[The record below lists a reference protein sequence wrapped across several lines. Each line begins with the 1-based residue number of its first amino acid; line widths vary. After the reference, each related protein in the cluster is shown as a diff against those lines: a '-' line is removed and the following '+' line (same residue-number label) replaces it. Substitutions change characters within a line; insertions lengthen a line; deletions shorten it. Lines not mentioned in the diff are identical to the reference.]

1 MFFKNGYMN
10 ILLIED
16 EPTIAQNIKERL
28 TAELYRVELASDG
41 IIGLNKALFEI
52 YSLIILDILLPGLD
66 GFSILKRL
74 RSDGI
79 TTPVLLLTAL
89 GDTGSKVDGLD
100 SGADDYLTKPFAM
113 DELSARVRMLLRR
126 KNNQKTSAICIDD
139 LKIDTMKREVSRNG
153 HVVNLT
159 AKEFQILEF
168 MAYNKNRALSRLTI
182 AEHIWQDNYDTMTN
196 FVDVHIKNI
205 RKKIDSDSNA
215 KLIQTVR
222 GLGYMIKDE

>member
-1 MFFKNGYMN
+1 MN

-28 TAELYRVELASDG
+28 TAELYRVELANDG
-41 IIGLNKALFEI
+41 ITGLNKALFEI

-66 GFSILKRL
+66 GFSILKKL

-205 RKKIDSDSNA
+205 RKKIDSNSNA

>member
-1 MFFKNGYMN
+1 MN

-28 TAELYRVELASDG
+28 TAELYRVEWANNG
-41 IIGLNKALFEI
+41 ITGLNKALFEI

-66 GFSILKRL
+66 GLSILKKL
-74 RSDGI
+74 RAEKI

-89 GDTGSKVDGLD
+89 GDTRSKVDGLD
-100 SGADDYLTKPFAM
+100 LGADDYLTKPFAM

-126 KNNQKTSAICIDD
+126 KSNQKTSSICIDD
-139 LKIDTMKREVSRNG
+139 LIIDTTKREVTRDG
-153 HVVNLT
+153 RTINLT
-159 AKEFQILEF
+159 SKEFQILEF

-205 RKKIDSDSNA
+205 RKKVDSDSPG
-215 KLIQTVR
+215 KLIQTIR

>member
-1 MFFKNGYMN
+1 MN

-28 TAELYRVELASDG
+28 TAELYRVELANDG
-41 IIGLNKALFEI
+41 ITGLNKALFET

-139 LKIDTMKREVSRNG
+139 LIIDTMKREVSRNG

-205 RKKIDSDSNA
+205 RKKIDSNSNV

>member
-1 MFFKNGYMN
+1 MN

-28 TAELYRVELASDG
+28 TAELYRVEWANNG
-41 IIGLNKALFEI
+41 ITGLNKALFEI

-66 GFSILKRL
+66 GLSILKKL
-74 RSDGI
+74 RDDDI

-89 GDTGSKVDGLD
+89 GDTTSKVDGLD

-139 LKIDTMKREVSRNG
+139 LIIDTTKREVTRDG
-153 HVVNLT
+153 RTINLT

-205 RKKIDSDSNA
+205 RKKVDSDSPG
-215 KLIQTVR
+215 KLIQTIR

>member
-1 MFFKNGYMN
+1 MN

-28 TAELYRVELASDG
+28 TAELYRVEWANNG
-41 IIGLNKALFEI
+41 ITGLNKALFEI

-66 GFSILKRL
+66 GLSILKKL
-74 RSDGI
+74 RDDDI

-89 GDTGSKVDGLD
+89 GDTTSKVDGLD

-126 KNNQKTSAICIDD
+126 KNNQKTSSICIDD
-139 LKIDTMKREVSRNG
+139 LIIDTTKREVTRDG
-153 HVVNLT
+153 RIINLT
-159 AKEFQILEF
+159 SKEFQILEF

-205 RKKIDSDSNA
+205 RKKVDSDSPG
-215 KLIQTVR
+215 KLIQTIR

>member
-1 MFFKNGYMN
+1 MN

-28 TAELYRVELASDG
+28 TAELYRVEWASDG

-139 LKIDTMKREVSRNG
+139 LIIDTMKREVSRNG

-205 RKKIDSDSNA
+205 RKKIDSNSNA

>member
-1 MFFKNGYMN
+1 MN

-28 TAELYRVELASDG
+28 TAELYRVEWANNG
-41 IIGLNKALFEI
+41 ITGLNKALFEI

-66 GFSILKRL
+66 GLSILKKL
-74 RSDGI
+74 RDDDI

-89 GDTGSKVDGLD
+89 GDTTSKVGGLD
-100 SGADDYLTKPFAM
+100 LGADDYLTKPFAM

-126 KNNQKTSAICIDD
+126 KNNQKTSSICIDD
-139 LKIDTMKREVSRNG
+139 LIIDTTKREVTRDG
-153 HVVNLT
+153 RTINLT
-159 AKEFQILEF
+159 SKEFQILEF

-205 RKKIDSDSNA
+205 RKKVDSDSPG
-215 KLIQTVR
+215 KLIQTIR

>member
-1 MFFKNGYMN
+1 MN

>member
-1 MFFKNGYMN
+1 MN
-10 ILLIED
+10 ILLVED

-28 TAELYRVELASDG
+28 AAELYRVEWANDG
-41 IIGLNKALFEI
+41 VTGLNKALFEI

-66 GFSILKRL
+66 GFSILRRL
-74 RSDGI
+74 RADGI

-126 KNNQKTSAICIDD
+126 KNDQKTSSICIDD
-139 LKIDTMKREVSRNG
+139 LIIDTTKREVTRSG
-153 HVVNLT
+153 QIINLT
-159 AKEFQILEF
+159 SKEFQILEF

-205 RKKIDSDSNA
+205 RKKVDSDSRG
-215 KLIQTVR
+215 KLIQTIR
-222 GLGYMIKDE
+222 GLGYMIKYE